1 MRRTTNA
8 VYLVFIAAGVCGAS
22 WASRIPQVR
31 DELGMTPAALGL
43 VILAIGVGSL
53 VSLPSAGLV
62 VHRLGSARTIVMMAV
77 VVAAGMVVAAVGVRI
92 GPAVVVVGL
101 FLLGFGAGVWDVAM
115 NVEGAAVEQR
125 LERSIMSRF
134 HAGFSIG
141 TVTGAVVGVG
151 MVALGV
157 SVTAHLVVVAAV
169 LVVAVPLATR
179 WFLPAGSD
187 DPDAEPAGSR
197 AVSPLRAWTEPRTL
211 LIGVFVLT
219 MAFAEGT
226 ANDWLG
232 IAAIDGYGASATVG
246 TVAFGTFLA
255 AMTLGRWFGTGLIDR
270 FGRVRVLRVS
280 AAVAAV
286 GLALVVVGPSLLVAF
301 AGMVMWGLGTALGF
315 PVGMSAAADDPARAA
330 GRVSAVA
337 TIGYVAFLA
346 GPPLIGVLGSSSGV
360 RHALT
365 VSVGLLVVG
374 VLLAG
379 STRPLLVGRPE
390 SGGPP

>member
-62 VHRLGSARTIVMMAV
+62 VHRLGSARTIVVMAAV
-77 VVAAGMVVAAVGVRI
+77 VAVGMVVAAVGVRV
-92 GPAVVVVGL
+92 GPGVVVVGL

-141 TVTGAVVGVG
+141 TVTGALVGVG

-157 SVTAHLVVVAAV
+157 SVTLHLVLVAAV

-187 DPDAEPAGSR
+187 DRDEESAGPP
-197 AVSPLRAWTEPRTL
+197 AVSPLRA
-211 LIGVFVLT
+211 
-219 MAFAEGT
+219 
-226 ANDWLG
+226 
-232 IAAIDGYGASATVG
+232 
-246 TVAFGTFLA
+246 
-255 AMTLGRWFGTGLIDR
+255 
-270 FGRVRVLRVS
+270 
-280 AAVAAV
+280 
-286 GLALVVVGPSLLVAF
+286 
-301 AGMVMWGLGTALGF
+301 
-315 PVGMSAAADDPARAA
+315 
-330 GRVSAVA
+330 
-337 TIGYVAFLA
+337 
-346 GPPLIGVLGSSSGV
+346 
-360 RHALT
+360 
-365 VSVGLLVVG
+365 
-374 VLLAG
+374 
-379 STRPLLVGRPE
+379 
-390 SGGPP
+390 

>member
-1 MRRTTNA
+1 
-8 VYLVFIAAGVCGAS
+8 
-22 WASRIPQVR
+22 
-31 DELGMTPAALGL
+31 
-43 VILAIGVGSL
+43 
-53 VSLPSAGLV
+53 V
-62 VHRLGSARTIVMMAV
+62 V
-77 VVAAGMVVAAVGVRI
+77 
-92 GPAVVVVGL
+92 
-101 FLLGFGAGVWDVAM
+101 
-115 NVEGAAVEQR
+115 
-125 LERSIMSRF
+125 
-134 HAGFSIG
+134 
-141 TVTGAVVGVG
+141 
-151 MVALGV
+151 
-157 SVTAHLVVVAAV
+157 
-169 LVVAVPLATR
+169 
-179 WFLPAGSD
+179 LPAGSD
-187 DPDAEPAGSR
+187 DPNAESAGSR

-346 GPPLIGVLGSSSGV
+346 GPPLIGVLGNASGV

-379 STRPLLVGRPE
+379 STRPLLVGRAE
-390 SGGPP
+390 SGGPS

>member
-141 TVTGAVVGVG
+141 TVTGALVGVG

-157 SVTAHLVVVAAV
+157 SVTLHLVLVAAV

-187 DPDAEPAGSR
+187 DRDEESAGPP

-211 LIGVFVLT
+211 LIGLFVLT

-232 IAAIDGYGASATVG
+232 IAAIDGYGDSATVG
-246 TVAFGTFLA
+246 PVAFGTFLA

-286 GLALVVVGPSLLVAF
+286 GLALVVVGPSLVVAF

-379 STRPLLVGRPE
+379 STRPLLVGRAE
-390 SGGPP
+390 AGGPS